1 MTQEKLIAQQSDTHG
16 SSSTRE
22 TDQDNGR
29 HRVSPV
35 SSETGG
41 ERTLVEG
48 LLFYIG
54 IIWRY
59 KWMIAIVT
67 FVAAVGSVGFAIL
80 SLRLPPEESP
90 LPNFYRANAVLLQ
103 QRGGSQDVSST
114 IMASLGIETGGGTMD
129 YGQIAIEVLNS
140 RSFLDRIVER
150 NGIIE
155 RYEIVEQVR
164 STSREVVQA
173 NASFDYDSRT
183 GILRVAYEDIEPEY
197 AAQVVDSMVEELFAW
212 FAARGGSDRL
222 VAVQT
227 MEEKLAEVENR
238 IGEIEGEIEGFQQRY
253 GVLRVEEIA
262 QTQSDLIAG
271 LQAQLVQLDLQIS
284 NLEEVSRIEDD
295 PELASLRAQRQ
306 NVLNLMNRIEGG
318 YTGGNDLLP
327 PREELPALAA
337 EYTRLQMDLEIQGR
351 IYEALTEQYE
361 VAKLTAD
368 TDPAFTVLEPVEVP
382 EEKSGPSR
390 GQMVIAVTLGAFF
403 GSVVLAL
410 VIYGLGKIM
419 RDPEKMKLLRQEQA

>member
-1 MTQEKLIAQQSDTHG
+1 
-16 SSSTRE
+16 
-22 TDQDNGR
+22 
-29 HRVSPV
+29 
-35 SSETGG
+35 
-41 ERTLVEG
+41 
-48 LLFYIG
+48 
-54 IIWRY
+54 
-59 KWMIAIVT
+59 
-67 FVAAVGSVGFAIL
+67 
-80 SLRLPPEESP
+80 
-90 LPNFYRANAVLLQ
+90 
-103 QRGGSQDVSST
+103 
-114 IMASLGIETGGGTMD
+114 
-129 YGQIAIEVLNS
+129 
-140 RSFLDRIVER
+140 
-150 NGIIE
+150 
-155 RYEIVEQVR
+155 
-164 STSREVVQA
+164 
-173 NASFDYDSRT
+173 
-183 GILRVAYEDIEPEY
+183 
-197 AAQVVDSMVEELFAW
+197 EELFAW

-306 NVLNLMNRIEGG
+306 NVLNLMDRIEGG

-390 GQMVIAVTLGAFF
+390 GQMVISVTLGAFF